1 MQEQERQKPSLAL
14 IKELQERSKQ
24 CHEFVRSSFRSERIE
39 HPQLRKALEHY
50 FSYWNDF
57 THPGLFSIAFE
68 ASGGKPDKALRPQ
81 AAIAMI
87 AAGFDIHD
95 DIIDKS
101 LKKHDHHT
109 VLGKYGQ
116 DLSLLLGNA
125 FMISG
130 LTLLEL
136 SVSDLPIQRSQMT
149 IEIIKK
155 RLFEIGNAHALEL
168 ALKKTTSVS
177 PDKYLQILEMKAAS
191 IEADMHIAAL
201 VASDRPEVSEVL
213 REYGRILGTLA
224 TLREEFVDISDA
236 AELSRRVSSEALPIP
251 IMLAMKKSKTK
262 QAITKKLSKT
272 KLTQK
277 DINELLDLLSQS
289 ELVGELKNKMEKM
302 SSRAQ
307 FLADSIGNRKCR
319 LLLKK
324 LARSTMEDL

>member
-39 HPQLRKALEHY
+39 HPQLQKALEHY

-101 LKKHDHHT
+101 LKKHDHYT
-109 VLGKYGQ
+109 VFGKYGQ

-136 SVSDLPIQRSQMT
+136 SVSDLPMQRSQMT

-155 RLFEIGNAHALEL
+155 RLFEVGNAHALEL
-168 ALKKTTSVS
+168 ALKKTTPVS

-201 VASDRPEVSEVL
+201 IASDRPEVSEAL

-224 TLREEFVDISDA
+224 TLREEFVDVTDP

-262 QAITKKLSKT
+262 QAITKKLRKT

-277 DINELLDLLSQS
+277 DINGLLDLLSQS
-289 ELVGELKNKMEKM
+289 ELVVELKNKMEKM

-319 LLLKK
+319 LMLKK
-324 LARSTMEDL
+324 LARSMMEDL

>member
-39 HPQLRKALEHY
+39 HPPLRQALEHN

-95 DIIDKS
+95 DVIDKS
-101 LKKHDHHT
+101 IKKHDHYT
-109 VLGKYGQ
+109 VFGKYGQ

-130 LTLLEL
+130 LALLEL
-136 SVSDLPIQRSQMT
+136 SVSDLPIQRSRMT
-149 IEIIKK
+149 IEIMK
-155 RLFEIGNAHALEL
+155 RCLFEAGNAHALEL
-168 ALKKTTSVS
+168 PLKGITSVS

-201 VASDRPEVSEVL
+201 IASDRPEVSEIL

-224 TLREEFVDISDA
+224 ALREEFVDVADP
-236 AELSRRVSSEALPIP
+236 AELNRRVNSEALPIP
-251 IMLAMKKSKTK
+251 IMLAMKESKTK
-262 QAITKKLSKT
+262 RAMKKNLRKT

-277 DINELLDLLSQS
+277 DVNGLLDLLSQS
-289 ELVGELKNKMEKM
+289 KLVSELKNKMEKM

-307 FLADSIGNRKCR
+307 FLANSIGKRKCR

-324 LARSTMEDL
+324 LARSMMEDL

>member
-1 MQEQERQKPSLAL
+1 MQEQERLKPSLAL

-39 HPQLRKALEHY
+39 HPPLRQALEHY

-101 LKKHDHHT
+101 LKKHDHYT
-109 VLGKYGQ
+109 VFGKYGQ

-136 SVSDLPIQRSQMT
+136 SVSDLPMQRSQMT

-155 RLFEIGNAHALEL
+155 RLFEVGNAHALEL
-168 ALKKTTSVS
+168 ALKRTTSVS

-201 VASDRPEVSEVL
+201 IASDRPEVSEAL

-224 TLREEFVDISDA
+224 TLREEFVDVTDA

-262 QAITKKLSKT
+262 QAITKKLRKT

-277 DINELLDLLSQS
+277 DINGLLDLLSQS
-289 ELVGELKNKMEKM
+289 ELVVELKNKMEKM

-307 FLADSIGNRKCR
+307 LLAETIGNRKCR

-324 LARSTMEDL
+324 LARSMMEDL

>member
-39 HPQLRKALEHY
+39 HPPLRQALEHY

-109 VLGKYGQ
+109 VFGKYGQ

-136 SVSDLPIQRSQMT
+136 SVSDLPIQRSQIT

-155 RLFEIGNAHALEL
+155 RLFEVGNAHALEL

-201 VASDRPEVSEVL
+201 IASDRPEVSEAL

-224 TLREEFVDISDA
+224 TLREEFVDVTDP
-236 AELSRRVSSEALPIP
+236 AELSRRASSEALPIP
-251 IMLAMKKSKTK
+251 IMLAMKKPKTK
-262 QAITKKLSKT
+262 RAMKKKLRKT

-277 DINELLDLLSQS
+277 DVNELLDLLSQS
-289 ELVGELKNKMEKM
+289 ELVLELKNKMEKM

-307 FLADSIGNRKCR
+307 FLADIVGNRKCR
-319 LLLKK
+319 SLLKK
-324 LARSTMEDL
+324 LARSMMEDL

>member
-39 HPQLRKALEHY
+39 HPELRKALEHY

-101 LKKHDHHT
+101 LKKHDHYT

-125 FMISG
+125 FLIEG
-130 LTLLEL
+130 LTLLSESTVEL
-136 SVSDLPIQRSQMT
+136 LSEKQR
-149 IEIIKK
+149 EIFRVVKE
-155 RLFEIGNAHALEL
+155 RLFEVGNAHALEL
-168 ALKKTTSVS
+168 QMRGRFDVS
-177 PDKYLQILEMKAAS
+177 PDRYLHVLEMKAAGV
-191 IEADMHIAAL
+191 ELDMHIAAL
-201 VASDRPEVSEVL
+201 MAGGSGKKVGVL
-213 REYGRILGTLA
+213 KEYGRSIGILA
-224 TLREEFVDISDA
+224 TLREEFVDVFEGE
-236 AELSRRVSSEALPIP
+236 ELSRRVRDETLPLPLMFALQDPKLKER
-251 IMLAMKKSKTK
+251 IMK
-262 QAITKKLSKT
+262 I
-272 KLTQK
+272 
-277 DINELLDLLSQS
+277 
-289 ELVGELKNKMEKM
+289 
-302 SSRAQ
+302 
-307 FLADSIGNRKCR
+307 
-319 LLLKK
+319 LKK
-324 LARSTMEDL
+324 KKIGSVDIDELASLVLDMEPVDKLKKRIEKLCRRATILAHQTEHRKSEKLLRSLAQSMLEDL

>member
-39 HPQLRKALEHY
+39 HPPLRQALEHY

-101 LKKHDHHT
+101 LKKHDHYT
-109 VLGKYGQ
+109 VFGKYGQ

-136 SVSDLPIQRSQMT
+136 SVSDLPVRRSQMT
-149 IEIIKK
+149 IEIMKR
-155 RLFEIGNAHALEL
+155 RLFEAGNAHALEL
-168 ALKKTTSVS
+168 PLKGITSVS

-201 VASDRPEVSEVL
+201 IASDRPEVSEVL

-224 TLREEFVDISDA
+224 ALREEFVDVSDP
-236 AELSRRVSSEALPIP
+236 AELSRRVNSEALPIP
-251 IMLAMKKSKTK
+251 IMYAVKGSKTK
-262 QAITKKLSKT
+262 RAIEKKLRKT

-277 DINELLDLLSQS
+277 DVNGLLDLLSQS
-289 ELVGELKNKMEKM
+289 ELVVKLKNKMEKM

-307 FLADSIGNRKCR
+307 FLAGNISNRKCR
-319 LLLKK
+319 LLLKR
-324 LARSTMEDL
+324 LATSMMEDL

>member
-39 HPQLRKALEHY
+39 HPPLRQALEHY

-95 DIIDKS
+95 DVIDKS
-101 LKKHDHHT
+101 IKKHDHYT
-109 VLGKYGQ
+109 VFGKYGQ

-130 LTLLEL
+130 LALLEL
-136 SVSDLPIQRSQMT
+136 SVSDLPIQRSRMT
-149 IEIIKK
+149 IEIMK
-155 RLFEIGNAHALEL
+155 RCLFEAGNAHALEL
-168 ALKKTTSVS
+168 PLKGITSVS

-201 VASDRPEVSEVL
+201 IASDRPEVSEIL

-224 TLREEFVDISDA
+224 ALREEFVDVADP
-236 AELSRRVSSEALPIP
+236 AELNRRVNSEALPIP
-251 IMLAMKKSKTK
+251 IMLAMKESKTK
-262 QAITKKLSKT
+262 RAMKKNLRKT

-277 DINELLDLLSQS
+277 DVNGLLDLLSQS
-289 ELVGELKNKMEKM
+289 KLVSELKNKMEKM

-307 FLADSIGNRKCR
+307 FLAGSISNRKCR
-319 LLLKK
+319 LLFKR
-324 LARSTMEDL
+324 LATSMMEDL